1 MAGYQE
7 ITSLEDL
14 ADAVASSADGT
25 ALFFKH
31 SDSCGISE
39 RAFQEFEQ
47 YLKSEESAQARN
59 YLIVVQ
65 KARSASDHLA
75 RTIGVEHESPQ
86 AIVVRNGRA
95 VWNDSHRRLNKSVLI
110 EAIR

>member
-1 MAGYQE
+1 MSIYKE
-7 ITSLEDL
+7 ITSLEEL
-14 ADAVASSADGT
+14 AEAVASSEEGT

-31 SDSCGISE
+31 SNSCGISE
-39 RAFQEFEQ
+39 RAFREFEQ
-47 YLKSEESAQARN
+47 YLNSEESAQARN

-65 KARSASDHLA
+65 NARRASDHLA
-75 RTIGVEHESPQ
+75 QTTGVEHESPQ

-95 VWNDSHRRLNKSVLI
+95 VWNDSHRRLSKAALI